1 MRRKIAAVTAL
12 LTLLVC
18 LIPLR
23 PSAYS
28 QPGIVSQVEQ
38 LAQRSPLA
46 PATYTFSLRD
56 LETGDIVAE
65 SGGNNSMVPA
75 STLKLLGTS
84 LAMSQFPA
92 THHFTTQLVLPQP
105 AISGVADRLVL
116 VGSGD
121 PTLGSSQME
130 GNATTERLLTD
141 MATAVKAAGITKV
154 KTLAGDT
161 SALALEPIPWSWT
174 YDDFGNYFGAPVS
187 ALSIHDNLYK
197 LDFRPG
203 KVGQP
208 AAIAATDPKLD
219 WLIFHNYM
227 KTGAP
232 GSGDNGYIFGVPG
245 SNERWVR
252 GTVPAGETFS
262 IYGSL
267 PDPADTFLR
276 LLQAKLRSQGIEVE
290 TLTLQTHASQTGTVL
305 WQHQS
310 STVAEMVTYTNQTSF
325 NLYADGLFA
334 LAVQKYKGETPVTTW
349 KQATDIET
357 EWLKSIGV
365 PTQGLRIED
374 GSGLSRRNLVTAD
387 AMTALLRSDRQQAWW
402 TQFQAGLNVSNGRV
416 RPNGAARGKSGFIEG
431 VRTLSGVIRCR
442 SGRELAFSVLINH
455 FDGSVA
461 EANAFISDVLDS
473 VWQSY

>member
-1 MRRKIAAVTAL
+1 
-12 LTLLVC
+12 
-18 LIPLR
+18 
-23 PSAYS
+23 
-28 QPGIVSQVEQ
+28 
-38 LAQRSPLA
+38 
-46 PATYTFSLRD
+46 
-56 LETGDIVAE
+56 
-65 SGGNNSMVPA
+65 MVPA

-84 LAMSQFPA
+84 LTMSQFPA
-92 THHFTTQLVLPQP
+92 THRFTTQLVLPQS
-105 AISGVADRLVL
+105 ATSGVAERLVL
-116 VGSGD
+116 LGSGD
-121 PTLGSSQME
+121 PTLGSTQIA
-130 GNATTERLLTD
+130 GNPTTERLLAD
-141 MATAVKAAGITKV
+141 MAAAVQAAGITRV

-161 SALALEPIPWSWT
+161 SALTLEPIPWSWT

-203 KVGQP
+203 QVGQP
-208 AAIAATDPKLD
+208 AEIAATDPTVD
-219 WLIFHNYM
+219 WLTFHNEM

-245 SNERWVR
+245 SNDRWVR
-252 GTVPAGETFS
+252 GTVPAGDTFP

-290 TLTLQTHASQTGTVL
+290 TLAQQTQPSQVGAVL
-305 WQHQS
+305 WQYQS
-310 STVAEMVTYTNQTSF
+310 PTVAEMVNYTNQTSF

-334 LAVQKYKGETPVTTW
+334 LAVQKYEGATPVSTW

-357 EWLKSIGV
+357 NWLKSIGV

-402 TQFQAGLNVSNGRV
+402 PQFQAGLNISNGRV
-416 RPNGAARGKSGFIEG
+416 RPNGAARGKSGFIAG

-455 FDGSVA
+455 FDGSISA
-461 EANAFISDVLDS
+461 ANAFISDVLDS